1 VDRSQVSEIK
11 RVLVEV
17 DEAKRAGR
25 IYGPKYKSKS
35 SVAARSSASAGPPLA
50 LLPGPPTPTMAT
62 DEKKKK
68 SLKSKESVAVVL

>member
-1 VDRSQVSEIK
+1 MK
-11 RVLVEV
+11 RVLVEA

-35 SVAARSSASAGPPLA
+35 SVAVSSSTSAGPPLA
-50 LLPGPPTPTMAT
+50 LLPGPPTMAI

-68 SLKSKESVAVVL
+68 SRKSKESVAVVL